1 MPNLSD
7 KFIKSLPN
15 EIGKQKVYY
24 DSKLIGFGVRVNYNS
39 KSFFLRYVI
48 NGRER
53 KYTIG
58 THPAISCLGAK
69 EIATRIKGDTFRGI
83 DPLEKRAR
91 TNEIPLFKEFANDF
105 LNKKKA
111 ELRPKT
117 FGDYKKYYL
126 EKHLLPKFGNMRI
139 DFISRKEIEKF
150 HASFYNSSPIIA
162 NRMLTLL
169 ISIFNLAISWEIINK
184 NPASGIKKFVEDKRE
199 RYLSVEEICNLWG
212 MLEQKSNKIN
222 GYAIKLILLTGS
234 RKGEVLGAR
243 WENIDLINKVWY
255 KPATLTKQ
263 KKSLHIPL
271 NDQAVEIML
280 EMKKEIVT
288 RDNLEDCKEAV
299 FSNEQFL
306 FYNRRTKTSV
316 KDAKTLWHNICKK
329 ANIKNAR
336 IHDLRHTFASLL
348 LANGVD
354 LKTIGR
360 LIGHSDIRSTQRYA
374 HLTNEALRKIIEGFN
389 LKIN

>member
-58 THPAISCLGAK
+58 TYPAISCLEAK
-69 EIATRIKGDTFRGI
+69 EIATTIKGDTFRGI

-105 LNKKKA
+105 LNKKKS
-111 ELRPKT
+111 ELRSKT
-117 FGDYKKYYL
+117 FEDYKKYYL
-126 EKHLLPKFGNMRI
+126 EKHILPKFGNMRI
-139 DFISRKEIEKF
+139 DFISKKEIEKF
-150 HASFYNSSPIIA
+150 HASFYNTSPIIA
-162 NRMLTLL
+162 NRMLTVLV
-169 ISIFNLAISWEIINK
+169 SIFNLAISWEIINK
-184 NPASGIKKFVEDKRE
+184 NPALGIKKFTENKRE
-199 RYLSVEEICNLWG
+199 RYLTENEISDLWEV
-212 MLEQKSNKIN
+212 LEQKSNKIN

-234 RKGEVLGAR
+234 RKSEVLGAR
-243 WENIDLINKVWY
+243 WEDIDLVNKVWY
-255 KPATLTKQ
+255 KPASSTKQ

-271 NDQAVEIML
+271 NNEAVEIML
-280 EMKKEIVT
+280 EMKKGIVT
-288 RDNLEDCKEAV
+288 KDKLEDCKEAV

-316 KDAKTLWHNICKK
+316 KDAKTLWHNICKE

-336 IHDLRHTFASLL
+336 IHDLRHTFASILVN
-348 LANGVD
+348 NGVG
-354 LKTIGR
+354 LEIIGR
-360 LIGHSDIRSTQRYA
+360 LVGHSDIKTTQRYA
-374 HLTNEALRKIIEGFN
+374 HLTNDALKKVIQGFS
-389 LKIN
+389 LKS